1 MSSDEEDQDNKIN
14 VNAEVLNFQKILF
27 IYNTL
32 LSGWT
37 VRLKSNNTFEFKK
50 NNENQEVN
58 LNDYVQ
64 NFITENLN
72 LNNIREHISTENVS

>member
-1 MSSDEEDQDNKIN
+1 MSSEDQKLT
-14 VNAEVLNFQKILF
+14 VNTEVLNFQKILF

-37 VRLKSNNTFEFKK
+37 VRLKCDDTFEFKR

-58 LNDYVQ
+58 LNDYVK
-64 NFITENLN
+64 NFIAENLDI
-72 LNNIREHISTENVS
+72 NNITENVS

>member
-1 MSSDEEDQDNKIN
+1 MSSDDKKIN
-14 VNAEVLNFQKILF
+14 VNSEVLNFQKILF

-37 VRLKSNNTFEFKK
+37 VRLKCDDTFEFKR

-58 LNDYVQ
+58 LNDYVKK
-64 NFITENLN
+64 FIVENLDIN
-72 LNNIREHISTENVS
+72 HINNNTIEDVP

>member
-1 MSSDEEDQDNKIN
+1 MSSDDKKIN
-14 VNAEVLNFQKILF
+14 VNSEVLNFQKILF

-37 VRLKSNNTFEFKK
+37 VRLKCDDTFEFKR

-58 LNDYVQ
+58 LNDYVKK
-64 NFITENLN
+64 FIVENLDIN
-72 LNNIREHISTENVS
+72 HINNNTIEDVS

>member
-1 MSSDEEDQDNKIN
+1 MSSEDKKIN
-14 VNAEVLNFQKILF
+14 VNSEVLNFQKILF

-37 VRLKSNNTFEFKK
+37 VRLKCDDTFEFKR

-58 LNDYVQ
+58 LNDYVKK
-64 NFITENLN
+64 FIVENLDI
-72 LNNIREHISTENVS
+72 NNIKNNTTENVS